1 MRLEKVL
8 KEMQKR
14 QLTHLI
20 INDPSSI
27 DYLINYKNNP
37 GERMYLLLLSSDGH
51 HKLFMNNLFYLDHEL
66 DIEQVWYS
74 DTDNYLQLLAD
85 EFDGACSIGIDKN
98 FPARFLI
105 PLMNLVDECHFE
117 LGSECVDRVRM
128 IKDEKEQQLMIEAS
142 KINDLV
148 VDEVINICAKGN
160 LTEKEVSDQ
169 LAGIYQKHGC
179 TGNSFEPIVAYG
191 KNGADNHHSG
201 DDSTLKPGDSIVIDI
216 GGLYK
221 GYCSDMTRTIFAGYI
236 PVKIREIYDL
246 VLKNQIQALKEMYD
260 GANAK
265 IAARNVKNDF
275 KLHNYDLVHSLGHG
289 VGLDI
294 HETPFISDIR
304 DWTLKENMVVTDEPG
319 IYLTGT
325 YGVRIEDT
333 VLITKSGC
341 ITLTKSDKNYII
353 VDEQDITQIKEI
365 QQEENA

>member
-1 MRLEKVL
+1 MN
-8 KEMQKR
+8 KE
-14 QLTHLI
+14 
-20 INDPSSI
+20 D
-27 DYLINYKNNP
+27 LINYKNNP

-51 HKLFMNNLFYLDHEL
+51 HKLFMNNLFYLDHEI

-98 FPARFLI
+98 FPARFLM
-105 PLMNLVDECHFE
+105 PLMDLVDECHFE

-128 IKDEKEQQLMIEAS
+128 VKDEKEQQLMIEAS

-221 GYCSDMTRTIFAGYI
+221 GYCSDMTRTVFAKFVPDSVK
-236 PVKIREIYDL
+236 PVYDL
-246 VLKNQIQALKEMYD
+246 VLKNQLQTLKDMKEDM
-260 GANAK
+260 AIK
-265 IAARNVKNDF
+265 VVSKMVENDF
-275 KLHNYDLVHSLGHG
+275 KINGFELVHSLGHG

-294 HETPFISDIR
+294 HEIPFINGKNDGV
-304 DWTLKENMVVTDEPG
+304 LKANMTVTSEPG
-319 IYLTGT
+319 IYIPNRF
-325 YGVRIEDT
+325 GVRIEDT

-341 ITLTKSDKNYII
+341 INLTKSDKNYII
-353 VDEQDITQIKEI
+353 VDNT
-365 QQEENA
+365 